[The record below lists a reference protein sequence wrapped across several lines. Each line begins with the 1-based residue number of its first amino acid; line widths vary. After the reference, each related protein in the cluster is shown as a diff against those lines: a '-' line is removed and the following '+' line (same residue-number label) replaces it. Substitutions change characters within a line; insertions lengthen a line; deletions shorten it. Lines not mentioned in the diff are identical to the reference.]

1 LISLVAGGAGFLG
14 SHLCDR
20 LIADGNEVICLD
32 NLITGRCEN
41 IKALTAH
48 PRFTFVMHN
57 IIEELPQ
64 LPRMDRIFHLAS
76 PASPRAYQLYPIE
89 TMRANSEG
97 TRRLLELAARDGSR
111 FVYTSTSEV
120 YGDPL
125 QHPQREDYW
134 GNVNPVGRR
143 SMYDEAKRYGE
154 ALIVTYAEI
163 RGVNTAITRLFNTYG
178 PRMRSDDGRIISNF
192 ITQALRGNPLTVY
205 GDGTQTRSFQY
216 VDDLISGLILLAE
229 STSKGPMNLGNPE
242 EYTILEL
249 AQLIREFTQS
259 ASSIVF
265 GPLPADD
272 PQQRRPD
279 ITLATQTLGWK
290 PTVSVR
296 DGLQRTIEYYRT
308 CC

>member
-1 LISLVAGGAGFLG
+1 LIDLVAGGAGFVG

-20 LIADGNEVICLD
+20 LIADGNDVICLD

-41 IKALTAH
+41 IDALTAH
-48 PRFTFVMHN
+48 PRFTFVSHD
-57 IIEELPQ
+57 IIDDLPS
-64 LPRMDRIFHLAS
+64 LPRVDRVFHLAS

-97 TRRLLELAARDGSR
+97 TRRLLELAARDGAR

-134 GNVNPVGRR
+134 GNVNPVGPR

-154 ALIVTYAEI
+154 ALIVTYAEARSI
-163 RGVNTAITRLFNTYG
+163 NTAIARIFNTYG
-178 PRMRSDDGRIISNF
+178 PRMRPDDGRIISNF
-192 ITQALRGNPLTVY
+192 ITQCLRGDALTVH
-205 GDGTQTRSFQY
+205 GDGSQTRSFQY
-216 VDDLISGLILLAE
+216 VDDLITGLILLAE
-229 STSKGPMNLGNPE
+229 STSRGPMNLGNPE
-242 EYTILEL
+242 EYTVLAL
-249 AQLIREFTQS
+249 AQLIRDLTQS
-259 ASSIVF
+259 RSSIVF
-265 GPLPADD
+265 EPLPTDD

-279 ITLATQTLGWK
+279 IGLATRTLEWQ

-296 DGLQRTIEYYRT
+296 DGLQRTIAYYRDNH
-308 CC
+308 

>member
-163 RGVNTAITRLFNTYG
+163 RGVNTAITRLFNTHG

>member
-1 LISLVAGGAGFLG
+1 MISLVAGGAGFVG

-20 LIADGNEVICLD
+20 LIADGNDVICLD

-41 IKALTAH
+41 IEALTAH
-48 PRFTFVMHN
+48 PRFTFVSHN
-57 IIEELPQ
+57 IIDDLPS
-64 LPRMDRIFHLAS
+64 LPRVDRIFHLAS

-97 TRRLLELAARDGSR
+97 TRRLLELAARDGAR

-154 ALIVTYAEI
+154 ALIVTYAEA

-178 PRMRSDDGRIISNF
+178 PRMRPDDGRIISNF
-192 ITQALRGNPLTVY
+192 ITQCLRGDALTVH
-205 GDGTQTRSFQY
+205 GDGSQTRSFQY
-216 VDDLISGLILLAE
+216 VDDLITGLILLAE
-229 STSKGPMNLGNPE
+229 STSRGPMNLGNPE
-242 EYTILEL
+242 EYTVLAL
-249 AQLIREFTQS
+249 AQLIRDLTQS
-259 ASSIVF
+259 RSSIVF
-265 GPLPADD
+265 EPLPTDD

-279 ITLATQTLGWK
+279 IGLATRTLEWQ

-296 DGLQRTIEYYRT
+296 DGLQRTIDYYRDNH
-308 CC
+308 

>member
-1 LISLVAGGAGFLG
+1 LIDLVAGGAGFVG

-20 LIADGNEVICLD
+20 LIANGDDVICLD

-41 IKALTAH
+41 IDALTAH
-48 PRFTFVMHN
+48 PRFTFVSHD
-57 IIEELPQ
+57 IIDDLPS
-64 LPRMDRIFHLAS
+64 LPRVDRIFHLAS

-97 TRRLLELAARDGSR
+97 TRRLLELAARDGAR

-134 GNVNPVGRR
+134 GNVNPVGPR

-154 ALIVTYAEI
+154 ALIVTYAEARSI
-163 RGVNTAITRLFNTYG
+163 NTAIARIFNTYG
-178 PRMRSDDGRIISNF
+178 PRMRPDDGRIISNF
-192 ITQALRGNPLTVY
+192 ITQCLRGDALTVH
-205 GDGTQTRSFQY
+205 GDGSQTRSFQY
-216 VDDLISGLILLAE
+216 VDDLITGLILLAE
-229 STSKGPMNLGNPE
+229 STSRGPMNLGNPE
-242 EYTILEL
+242 EYTVLAL
-249 AQLIREFTQS
+249 AQLIRDLTQS
-259 ASSIVF
+259 RSSIVF
-265 GPLPADD
+265 EPLPTDD

-279 ITLATQTLGWK
+279 IGLATRTLEWQ

-296 DGLQRTIEYYRT
+296 DGLQRTIAYYRDNH
-308 CC
+308 

>member
-1 LISLVAGGAGFLG
+1 VISLVAGGAGFVG

-20 LIADGNEVICLD
+20 LIADGNDVICLD

-41 IKALTAH
+41 IDALTAH
-48 PRFTFVMHN
+48 PRFTFVSHN
-57 IIEELPQ
+57 IIDDLPS
-64 LPRMDRIFHLAS
+64 LPRVDRIFHLAS

-97 TRRLLELAARDGSR
+97 TRRLLELAARDGGR

-134 GNVNPVGRR
+134 GNVNPVGPR

-154 ALIVTYAEI
+154 ALIVTYAEARSI
-163 RGVNTAITRLFNTYG
+163 NTAIARIFNTYG
-178 PRMRSDDGRIISNF
+178 PRMRPDDGRIISNF
-192 ITQALRGNPLTVY
+192 ITQCLRGDALTVH
-205 GDGTQTRSFQY
+205 GDGSQTRSFQY
-216 VDDLISGLILLAE
+216 VDDLITGLILLAE
-229 STSKGPMNLGNPE
+229 STSRGPMNLGNPE
-242 EYTILEL
+242 EYTVLAL
-249 AQLIREFTQS
+249 AQLIRDLTQS
-259 ASSIVF
+259 RSSIVF
-265 GPLPADD
+265 EPLPTDD

-279 ITLATQTLGWK
+279 IGLATRTLEWQ

-296 DGLQRTIEYYRT
+296 DGLQRTIAYYRDNH
-308 CC
+308 

>member
-1 LISLVAGGAGFLG
+1 LISLVAGGAGFVG

-20 LIADGNEVICLD
+20 LIANGDDVICLD

-41 IKALTAH
+41 IEALTSH
-48 PRFTFVMHN
+48 PQFTFVSHD
-57 IIEELPQ
+57 IIDDLPS
-64 LPRMDRIFHLAS
+64 LPRVDRIFHLAS

-97 TRRLLELAARDGSR
+97 TRRLLELAARDGAR

-134 GNVNPVGRR
+134 GNVNPVGPR

-154 ALIVTYAEI
+154 ALIVTYAEARSI
-163 RGVNTAITRLFNTYG
+163 NTAIARIFNTYG
-178 PRMRSDDGRIISNF
+178 PRMRPDDGRIISNF
-192 ITQALRGNPLTVY
+192 ITQCLRGDALTVH
-205 GDGTQTRSFQY
+205 GDGSQTRSFQY
-216 VDDLISGLILLAE
+216 VDDLITGLILLAE
-229 STSKGPMNLGNPE
+229 STSRGPMNLGNPE
-242 EYTILEL
+242 EYTVLAL
-249 AQLIREFTQS
+249 AQLIRDLTQS
-259 ASSIVF
+259 RSSIVF
-265 GPLPADD
+265 EPLPTDD

-279 ITLATQTLGWK
+279 IGLATRTLEWQ

-296 DGLQRTIEYYRT
+296 DGLQRTIAYYRDNH
-308 CC
+308 

>member
-1 LISLVAGGAGFLG
+1 LISLVAGGAGFVG

-20 LIADGNEVICLD
+20 LIAEGDDVICLD

-41 IKALTAH
+41 IDALTAH
-48 PRFTFVMHN
+48 PRFTFVSHD
-57 IIEELPQ
+57 IIDDLPS
-64 LPRMDRIFHLAS
+64 LPRVDRIFHLAS

-97 TRRLLELAARDGSR
+97 TRRLLELAARDGAR

-134 GNVNPVGRR
+134 GNVNPVGPR

-154 ALIVTYAEI
+154 ALIVTYAEARSI
-163 RGVNTAITRLFNTYG
+163 NTAIARIFNTYG
-178 PRMRSDDGRIISNF
+178 PRMRPDDGRIISNF
-192 ITQALRGNPLTVY
+192 ITQCLRGDALTVH
-205 GDGTQTRSFQY
+205 GDGSQTRSFQY
-216 VDDLISGLILLAE
+216 VDDLITGLILLAE
-229 STSKGPMNLGNPE
+229 STSRGPMNLGNPE
-242 EYTILEL
+242 EYTVLAL
-249 AQLIREFTQS
+249 AQLIRDLTQS
-259 ASSIVF
+259 RSSIVF
-265 GPLPADD
+265 EPLPTDD

-279 ITLATQTLGWK
+279 IGLATRTLEWQ

-296 DGLQRTIEYYRT
+296 DGLQRTIAYYRDNH
-308 CC
+308 

>member
-1 LISLVAGGAGFLG
+1 LISLVAGGAGFVG

-20 LIADGNEVICLD
+20 LMANGDDVICLD

-41 IKALTAH
+41 IEALTSH
-48 PRFTFVMHN
+48 PRFTFVSHD
-57 IIEELPQ
+57 IIDDLPS
-64 LPRMDRIFHLAS
+64 LPRVDRIFHLAS

-97 TRRLLELAARDGSR
+97 TRRLLELAARDGAR

-134 GNVNPVGRR
+134 GNVNPVGPR

-154 ALIVTYAEI
+154 ALIVTYAEARSI
-163 RGVNTAITRLFNTYG
+163 NTAIARIFNTYG
-178 PRMRSDDGRIISNF
+178 PRMRPDDGRIISNF
-192 ITQALRGNPLTVY
+192 ITQCLRGDALTVH
-205 GDGTQTRSFQY
+205 GDGSQTRSFQY
-216 VDDLISGLILLAE
+216 VDDLITGLILLAE
-229 STSKGPMNLGNPE
+229 STSRGPMNLGNPE
-242 EYTILEL
+242 EYTVLAL
-249 AQLIREFTQS
+249 AQLIRDLTQS
-259 ASSIVF
+259 RSSIVF
-265 GPLPADD
+265 EPLPTDD

-279 ITLATQTLGWK
+279 IGLATRTLEWQ

-296 DGLQRTIEYYRT
+296 DGLQRTIAYYRDNH
-308 CC
+308 

>member
-1 LISLVAGGAGFLG
+1 LISLVAGGAGFVG

-20 LIADGNEVICLD
+20 LIAEGDDVICLD

-41 IKALTAH
+41 IDALTAH
-48 PRFTFVMHN
+48 PRFTFVSHD
-57 IIEELPQ
+57 IIDDLPS
-64 LPRMDRIFHLAS
+64 LPRVDRVFHLAS

-97 TRRLLELAARDGSR
+97 TRRLLELAARDGAR

-134 GNVNPVGRR
+134 GNVNPVGPR

-154 ALIVTYAEI
+154 ALIVTYAEARSI
-163 RGVNTAITRLFNTYG
+163 NTAIARIFNTYG
-178 PRMRSDDGRIISNF
+178 PRMRPDDGRIISNF
-192 ITQALRGNPLTVY
+192 ITQCLRGDALTVH
-205 GDGTQTRSFQY
+205 GDGSQTRSFQY
-216 VDDLISGLILLAE
+216 VDDLITGLILLAE
-229 STSKGPMNLGNPE
+229 STSRGPMNLGNPE
-242 EYTILEL
+242 EYTVLAL
-249 AQLIREFTQS
+249 AQLIRDLTQS
-259 ASSIVF
+259 RSSIVF
-265 GPLPADD
+265 EPLPTDD

-279 ITLATQTLGWK
+279 IGLATRTLEWQ

-296 DGLQRTIEYYRT
+296 DGLQRTIAYYRDNH
-308 CC
+308 

>member
-1 LISLVAGGAGFLG
+1 LISLVAGGAGFVG

-20 LIADGNEVICLD
+20 LIADGDDVICLD

-41 IKALTAH
+41 IEALTAH
-48 PRFTFVMHN
+48 PRFTFVLHD
-57 IIEELPQ
+57 IIDDLPS
-64 LPRMDRIFHLAS
+64 LPRVDRIFHLAS

-97 TRRLLELAARDGSR
+97 TRRLLELAARDGAR

-134 GNVNPVGRR
+134 GNVNPVGPR

-154 ALIVTYAEI
+154 ALIVTYAEARSI
-163 RGVNTAITRLFNTYG
+163 NTAIARIFNTYG
-178 PRMRSDDGRIISNF
+178 PRMRPDDGRIISNF
-192 ITQALRGNPLTVY
+192 ITQCLRGDALTVH
-205 GDGTQTRSFQY
+205 GDGSQTRSFQY
-216 VDDLISGLILLAE
+216 VDDLITGLILLAE
-229 STSKGPMNLGNPE
+229 STSRGPMNLGNPE
-242 EYTILEL
+242 EYTVLAL
-249 AQLIREFTQS
+249 AQLIRDLTQS
-259 ASSIVF
+259 RSSIVF
-265 GPLPADD
+265 EPLPTDD

-279 ITLATQTLGWK
+279 IGLATRTLEWQ

-296 DGLQRTIEYYRT
+296 DGLQRTIAYYRDNH
-308 CC
+308 

>member
-1 LISLVAGGAGFLG
+1 LISLVAGGAGFVG

-20 LIADGNEVICLD
+20 LIANGDDVICLD

-41 IKALTAH
+41 IEALTSH
-48 PRFTFVMHN
+48 PRFTFVSHD
-57 IIEELPQ
+57 IIDDLPS
-64 LPRMDRIFHLAS
+64 LPRVDRVFHLAS

-97 TRRLLELAARDGSR
+97 TRRLLELAARDGAR

-134 GNVNPVGRR
+134 GNVNPVGPR

-154 ALIVTYAEI
+154 ALIVTYAEARSI
-163 RGVNTAITRLFNTYG
+163 NTAIARIFNTYG
-178 PRMRSDDGRIISNF
+178 PRMRPDDGRIISNF
-192 ITQALRGNPLTVY
+192 ITQCLRGDALTVH
-205 GDGTQTRSFQY
+205 GDGSQTRSFQY
-216 VDDLISGLILLAE
+216 VDDLITGLILLAE
-229 STSKGPMNLGNPE
+229 STSRGPMNLGNPE
-242 EYTILEL
+242 EYTVLAL
-249 AQLIREFTQS
+249 AQLIRDLTQS
-259 ASSIVF
+259 RSSIVF
-265 GPLPADD
+265 EPLPTDD

-279 ITLATQTLGWK
+279 IGLATRTLEWQ

-296 DGLQRTIEYYRT
+296 DGLQRTIAYYRDNH
-308 CC
+308 

>member
-1 LISLVAGGAGFLG
+1 MISLVAGGAGFVG

-20 LIADGNEVICLD
+20 LIAEGDDVICLD

-41 IKALTAH
+41 IDALTAH
-48 PRFTFVMHN
+48 PRFTFVSHD
-57 IIEELPQ
+57 IIDDLPS
-64 LPRMDRIFHLAS
+64 LPRVDRIFHLAS

-97 TRRLLELAARDGSR
+97 TRRLLELAARDGAR

-134 GNVNPVGRR
+134 GNVNPVGPR

-154 ALIVTYAEI
+154 ALIVTYAEARSI
-163 RGVNTAITRLFNTYG
+163 NTAIARIFNTYG
-178 PRMRSDDGRIISNF
+178 PRMRPDDGRIISNF
-192 ITQALRGNPLTVY
+192 ITQCLRGDALTVH
-205 GDGTQTRSFQY
+205 GDGSQTRSFQY
-216 VDDLISGLILLAE
+216 VDDLITGLILLAE
-229 STSKGPMNLGNPE
+229 STSRGPMNLGNPE
-242 EYTILEL
+242 EYTVLAL
-249 AQLIREFTQS
+249 AQLIRDLTQS
-259 ASSIVF
+259 RSSIVF
-265 GPLPADD
+265 EPLPTDD

-279 ITLATQTLGWK
+279 ITLAQRTLGWQ

-296 DGLQRTIEYYRT
+296 DGLQRTIAYYRDNL
-308 CC
+308 